1 METFVTEN
9 FPWIIAAGALILLTI
24 IGYFAE
30 KTDFGKKRAVS
41 ENKENK
47 KKKKEKDGENK
58 VQPIVQPAAEPVAE
72 PALNVEAVPAV
83 NEGINLDPLAV
94 PVLAPAIEPVTEM
107 ETPSLESNLTSEN
120 RIDMGMDSSEFA
132 LPSPEVPSALPEVTK
147 EVVPTEVSIE
157 TPAVEKVAP
166 EATEMAVEPA
176 LPEVTEEVVPTEV
189 SMETPAVEEIAPEV
203 SEIVVEPALSEVTE
217 EVVPADVLIETPE
230 IEEVTPEVSEMAVEP
245 ALLEVT
251 EPVQA
256 EEVMQNNYEFEPAPE
271 NNEQVLITDVEEIE
285 QPIIIPDEEKVPTI
299 LPEENKSEIP
309 EVELSGMEVQTDN
322 TIIEDDIWKF

>member
-41 ENKENK
+41 EDKENK
-47 KKKKEKDGENK
+47 KKKKEKDGENE

-72 PALNVEAVPAV
+72 PIVNVEAVPAV

-120 RIDMGMDSSEFA
+120 RIDMGMDSSEFT
-132 LPSPEVPSALPEVTK
+132 LPSPEVPSALPEVT
-147 EVVPTEVSIE
+147 EGVVP
-157 TPAVEKVAP
+157 A
-166 EATEMAVEPA
+166 
-176 LPEVTEEVVPTEV
+176 EV
-189 SMETPAVEEIAPEV
+189 SMEAPA
-203 SEIVVEPALSEVTE
+203 
-217 EVVPADVLIETPE
+217 
-230 IEEVTPEVSEMAVEP
+230 IEEFTPEVSEMAVEP
-245 ALLEVT
+245 ALPEVAEEVVPAEVSVET
-251 EPVQA
+251 PAIEEFTPEVSEMAVEPVPA

-271 NNEQVLITDVEEIE
+271 NNEQVLITDVEEME
-285 QPIIIPDEEKVPTI
+285 QPIIIPDEEELPTI

-309 EVELSGMEVQTDN
+309 EVELSGMEVQNDN

>member
-1 METFVTEN
+1 MEAFVNEN
-9 FPWIIAAGALILLTI
+9 LPWIIAAGALILLTI

-41 ENKENK
+41 EDKENK
-47 KKKKEKDGENK
+47 KKKKEKDGENE

-72 PALNVEAVPAV
+72 PVLNVEAVPAV

-107 ETPSLESNLTSEN
+107 GTPSLESNLTSEN

-132 LPSPEVPSALPEVTK
+132 LPSPEVPSALPEVT
-147 EVVPTEVSIE
+147 
-157 TPAVEKVAP
+157 
-166 EATEMAVEPA
+166 
-176 LPEVTEEVVPTEV
+176 
-189 SMETPAVEEIAPEV
+189 
-203 SEIVVEPALSEVTE
+203 E
-217 EVVPADVLIETPE
+217 EVVPAEVSVETPA
-230 IEEVTPEVSEMAVEP
+230 IEEITPEVSEMAVEP
-245 ALLEVT
+245 ALPEVT

-256 EEVMQNNYEFEPAPE
+256 EEVMQNKYEFEPAPE

-285 QPIIIPDEEKVPTI
+285 QPIIIPDEEELPTI

>member
-41 ENKENK
+41 EDKENK
-47 KKKKEKDGENK
+47 KKKKEKDGENE

-72 PALNVEAVPAV
+72 PALNVEAVPVV

-132 LPSPEVPSALPEVTK
+132 LPSPEVPSALPEVTE
-147 EVVPTEVSIE
+147 EVVPTEVSME
-157 TPAVEKVAP
+157 APAIDEVAP

-189 SMETPAVEEIAPEV
+189 SMEAPAV
-203 SEIVVEPALSEVTE
+203 
-217 EVVPADVLIETPE
+217 D
-230 IEEVTPEVSEMAVEP
+230 EVTPEATEMAVEP
-245 ALLEVT
+245 ELPEVT
-251 EPVQA
+251 EPVPV
-256 EEVMQNNYEFEPAPE
+256 EEVMQKNYEFEPAPE
-271 NNEQVLITDVEEIE
+271 NNEQVLITDVEEME
-285 QPIIIPDEEKVPTI
+285 QPIIIPDEEELPTI